1 MSLSINDINR
11 IAFITPAIENQV
23 SEHFITAVET
33 GELFDILGE
42 TLHTGYTQYPSY
54 INQALNNLIY
64 PFVSYKV
71 KYLSFIKVASELTE
85 ENENLQSAI
94 QESKSL
100 ALSFKTNLQ
109 NLLYTTFGIIP
120 QSITG
125 FLIPQTIIDKNA
137 IDMELVI
144 TPVIADDNAPF
155 IFTVEEAEVLTY
167 NLPHELKNKS
177 LVFVNNAIINP
188 ANYTGIGKEI
198 ITFTTALEI
207 YDKLVITF

>member
-1 MSLSINDINR
+1 MPLSLEDINR
-11 IAFITPAIENQV
+11 IAFITPAIENQMSIHFV
-23 SEHFITAVET
+23 SAIET

-42 TLHTGYTQYPSY
+42 TLHTGYTQYPSH

-64 PFVSYKV
+64 PFIAYKV
-71 KYLSFIKVASELTE
+71 KYLSLIKLASELTE
-85 ENENLQSAI
+85 PNEILQDAI

-120 QSITG
+120 NSING
-125 FLIPQTIIDKNA
+125 FLIPQSIIDKNA
-137 IDMELVI
+137 KDMELI
-144 TPVIADDNAPF
+144 INPVIEDDNAPF
-155 IFTVEEAEVLTY
+155 IYTVEEAEVTTY
-167 NLPHELKNKS
+167 NLPHVLKNKS

-188 ANYTGIGKEI
+188 TNYTGIGKDT
-198 ITFTTALEI
+198 ITFITALEV